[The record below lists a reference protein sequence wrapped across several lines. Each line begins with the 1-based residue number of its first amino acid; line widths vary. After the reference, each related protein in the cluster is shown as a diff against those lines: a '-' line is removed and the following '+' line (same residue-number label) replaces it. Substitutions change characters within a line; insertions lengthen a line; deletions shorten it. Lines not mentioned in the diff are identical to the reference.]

1 MRTEDAF
8 SYADEDDSGRTGVL
22 IDYVSLTQRLSHNE
36 THDDGCFVAVER
48 PGFRRQSFLF
58 ARIKAVRQHRTL
70 RVRTH
75 TLGTLQIG

>member
-1 MRTEDAF
+1 MPGEVRNDRKGKYKEHR
-8 SYADEDDSGRTGVL
+8 SERQRSKKDED
-22 IDYVSLTQRLSHNE
+22 
-36 THDDGCFVAVER
+36 THDYRRLMIVER
-48 PGFRRQSFLF
+48 AWLRRQSFLF